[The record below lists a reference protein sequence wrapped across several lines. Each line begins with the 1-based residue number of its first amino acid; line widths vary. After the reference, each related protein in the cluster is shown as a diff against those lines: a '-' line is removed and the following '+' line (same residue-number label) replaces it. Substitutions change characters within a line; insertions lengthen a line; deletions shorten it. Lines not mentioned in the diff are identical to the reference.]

1 MGGVSVIIP
10 TYNRAACLT
19 LALASVLNQTY
30 QNFEIIVV
38 DDASTD
44 GTADVVGGLADARI
58 AYVRH
63 DVNRGKVGAG
73 AAARNTGIAR
83 ARGSYIAF
91 LDDDDE
97 WLPEKLARQVAVLET
112 SPRSVGAVYTGF
124 VKIDQATGQIV
135 ERITPTRRGTIS
147 RDLIAE
153 NCVGTPSTVL
163 VRNECFQ
170 KVGLFD
176 ESMAF
181 GEDYDMW
188 IRIAREFEFD
198 YIDEPLVRYAV
209 HDVQLSAQNYERKIS
224 GLEAQLR
231 KHVAFFAL
239 DPRGHSRLYLE
250 LGVLY
255 CYDGDVRRGRAAF
268 RHGLRIY
275 PREVRHY
282 FNLGLSFLGSATFVK
297 VKEYLARAHPQS

>member
-10 TYNRAACLT
+10 TYNRAACLK

-30 QNFEIIVV
+30 QSFEIIVV

-44 GTADVVGGLADARI
+44 GTPGVVRGLADARI
-58 AYVRH
+58 TYVRH
-63 DVNRGKVGAG
+63 EVNRGKVGAG
-73 AAARNTGIAR
+73 AAARNSGIAR
-83 ARGSYIAF
+83 ARGTYIAF

-97 WLPEKLARQVAVLET
+97 WLPEKLARQVAVLEA

-135 ERITPTRRGTIS
+135 ERIIPTRRGTIS

-188 IRIAREFEFD
+188 IRIASEFEFD

-250 LGVLY
+250 LGVLC

-268 RHGLRIY
+268 RQGLRIY
-275 PREVRHY
+275 PREIRHY
-282 FNLGLSFLGSATFVK
+282 FNLGLSFLGPRTFVK
-297 VKEYLARAHPQS
+297 VKEYLARVHPPP